1 MRAGVKVSQMT
12 QISSLLFHVHR
23 LHGFTQ
29 ILSYSGL
36 RAPGISEP
44 RCKDTKTVR
53 GQFTVAHTCSWLLI
67 LSHRFFCS
75 GVSKPFYMS
84 CLVSLLNASLV

>member
-1 MRAGVKVSQMT
+1 MS
-12 QISSLLFHVHR
+12 HR

-44 RCKDTKTVR
+44 RCKDTKMVR
-53 GQFTVAHTCSWLLI
+53 GNSQLLI
-67 LSHRFFCS
+67 LAHGYSYFLIDFLCS
-75 GVSKPFYMS
+75 GVRKPVDY
-84 CLVSLLNASLV
+84 AA

>member
-1 MRAGVKVSQMT
+1 MS
-12 QISSLLFHVHR
+12 HR
-23 LHGFTQ
+23 LYGFAQ

-53 GQFTVAHTCSWLLI
+53 GNSQLLI
-67 LSHRFFCS
+67 LAHGCSYFLIDFLCS
-75 GVSKPFYMS
+75 GVCKSVDY
-84 CLVSLLNASLV
+84 AA

>member
-1 MRAGVKVSQMT
+1 MS
-12 QISSLLFHVHR
+12 HR

-44 RCKDTKTVR
+44 RCKDTEMVR
-53 GQFTVAHTCSWLLI
+53 GNSQLLI
-67 LSHRFFCS
+67 LAHGCS
-75 GVSKPFYMS
+75 YFLIDFLYSGICK
-84 CLVSLLNASLV
+84 LVDYAA